1 MTMFVTLTVLAGLIS
16 TMFVASVVSTISE
29 LRREREDL
37 EDFARRHSA
46 F

>member
-1 MTMFVTLTVLAGLIS
+1 MFVTLTVLAGLIN
-16 TMFVASVVSTISE
+16 TMFVASVASTISE
-29 LRREREDL
+29 LRREREDM